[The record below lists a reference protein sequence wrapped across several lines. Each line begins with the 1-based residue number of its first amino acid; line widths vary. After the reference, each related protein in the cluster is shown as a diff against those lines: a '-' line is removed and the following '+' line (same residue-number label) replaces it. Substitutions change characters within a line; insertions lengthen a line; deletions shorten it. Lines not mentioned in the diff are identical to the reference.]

1 MEDEAPRPADGAAVP
16 AGAHDARTEGS
27 AEALPR
33 APGAARDAP
42 DQLAAASSGWSP
54 RPPAPPRRSRSAG
67 RALALLLAAVVVF
80 GGGMLVGRA
89 GAPAATG
96 GSPVPGATSGA
107 LATPATQPAGAS
119 PAAAP
124 TGVPTPDFG
133 VAQQAWN
140 LLYANYV
147 DVGSLDPTTLEQGA
161 VRGLVEAVGDTGHT
175 AYLTPDEVK
184 ARDEELSGTFVG
196 IGVTVDDRD
205 GYPTILRILPGSP
218 AERAGL
224 QPGEQIIAVGGKS
237 TQGRTV
243 DDVVTDVR
251 GPEGTPVTITIRA
264 PDGSEQTLTLIRQK
278 LDLPLVSWARIPGTT
293 YAAIRLE
300 SFSSGAGD
308 AVVSALKGTRA
319 AGATAILL
327 DLRGNPGGYVDQ
339 AVVVASQFLVSGNVY
354 LTRDRS
360 GTETPSPVTPGGIAT
375 DLPLVVLVDGQT
387 ASAAEIVAG
396 ALRDAGRARLVGERT
411 FGTGTVLG
419 TFPLSDGS
427 AITIGT
433 QRWLTPKGR
442 AIWKEGITPDVAV
455 ALPTGASLLLP
466 DDLAALG
473 ASGIAASTDHQF
485 TAGLEALRELAGN

>member
-1 MEDEAPRPADGAAVP
+1 MEDDAPRPPDGAP
-16 AGAHDARTEGS
+16 PLAGAHYAETEGS
-27 AEALPR
+27 VEAVRR
-33 APGAARDAP
+33 APDDAGAAP
-42 DQLAAASSGWSP
+42 GQLAAAPSGWAA
-54 RPPAPPRRSRSAG
+54 RPPAPPRRSRPGG

-89 GAPAATG
+89 GAPAAAGNT
-96 GSPVPGATSGA
+96 PTPGASTGA
-107 LATPATQPAGAS
+107 VATPAGTS
-119 PAAAP
+119 PTP
-124 TGVPTPDFG
+124 LPSGVPIPDFG
-133 VAQQAWN
+133 LAKEAWN

-175 AYLTPDEVK
+175 GYLTPEQVK

-196 IGVTVDDRD
+196 IGVTVDDQG
-205 GYPTILRILPGSP
+205 GYTTIVRVLPNSP

-224 QPGEQIIAVGGKS
+224 RPGDRIVAVGGTS
-237 TQGRTV
+237 TKGLTV

-251 GPEGTPVTITIRA
+251 GPEGTPVTITLRA
-264 PDGSEQTLTLIRQK
+264 PDGSERTLTLVRAK
-278 LDLPLVSWARIPGTT
+278 LDLPLVSWALIPGTT

-308 AVVSALKGTRA
+308 AVASALREARA
-319 AGATAILL
+319 AGATAILF

-339 AVVVASQFLVSGNVY
+339 AVTVASQFLSSGNVY

-360 GTETPSPVTPGGIAT
+360 GKETPSPVTPGGIAP

-387 ASAAEIVAG
+387 ASAAEIVVG
-396 ALRDAGRARLVGERT
+396 ALQDAGRARLVGERT

-427 AITIGT
+427 AIAIGT

-442 AIWKEGITPDVAV
+442 AIWKEGITPDVAA

-466 DDLAALG
+466 DDLATLG
-473 ASGIAASTDHQF
+473 AAGIATSTDSQF
-485 TAGLEALRELAGN
+485 TAGLSALRALAGD